1 MNKSE
6 NTLLIWVLTTAG
18 ILLAILYSPLGSPD
32 LYYTRN
38 YFSENQSVDFYGA
51 GISKGLKNV
60 GSIQSK
66 VSSLKSSVESF
77 KSSVESLKTIS
88 NSRKSK
94 GSDYGSA
101 SDLNVPNV
109 ADKNKKRYQSSSA
122 DYSGINNRNGS
133 TNSPRI
139 NKSGA
144 SIANSGVSV
153 SNNSQSGNNSGS
165 NGGGSSES
173 FSSRSHSNSHASS
186 NSQNTAAITGV
197 SVNLSSIDSTS
208 LLASNYSA
216 QKSTQFIDPG
226 PGDPLGEPVPIP
238 EGWGYLALLAVA
250 YSLYIVFKNKRQ
262 AATKVSL

>member
-1 MNKSE
+1 MNKNE

-38 YFSENQSVDFYGA
+38 YFSENQSVNFN
-51 GISKGLKNV
+51 GIGIFKGLKDV

-66 VSSLKSSVESF
+66 VSSL

-122 DYSGINNRNGS
+122 DYSELNKRNGN
-133 TNSPRI
+133 TNSPKI
-139 NKSGA
+139 NKSGS
-144 SIANSGVSV
+144 SITNSGVSV

-173 FSSRSHSNSHASS
+173 FSAGSHGNSHATS
-186 NSQNTAAITGV
+186 NSQNPGAISVV

-226 PGDPLGEPVPIP
+226 AGDPLGDPVPIP
-238 EGWGYLALLAVA
+238 EGWGYLILLAVG
-250 YSLYIVFKNKRQ
+250 YSLYIVFKNKKL
-262 AATKVSL
+262 AATKVNL